1 MALSITP
8 AAILSNKTAAASN
21 STTLTDCT
29 AVAGSNVVA
38 LGIEVVMTFH
48 NSATKGATVKV
59 FSSQNGTN
67 YTTTAVQEYDVPV
80 SAGATVRH
88 GFTVLPGHAYY
99 RVQVTNLDT
108 GKSITAISVYA
119 EPQVLT

>member
-1 MALSITP
+1 MALSIAPMT
-8 AAILSNKTAAASN
+8 ILAGKTAAASS

-48 NSATKGATVKV
+48 ASATKGATVKV

-80 SAGATVRH
+80 AANSTVRH
-88 GFTVLPGHAYY
+88 AFVVLPGHAFY

-108 GKSITAISVYA
+108 GQSITAISVYA

>member
-8 AAILSNKTAAASN
+8 VTILANKTAAASS
-21 STTLTDCT
+21 STTLTDCA

-48 NSATKGATVKV
+48 ASATKGATVKV

-80 SAGATVRH
+80 AANSTVRH
-88 GFTVLPGHAYY
+88 AFVVLPGHAYY

-108 GKSITAISVYA
+108 GQSITAISVYA